1 VSNSDHHVARPER
14 LLPLPQR
21 CCCRG
26 VSGAIGSAPGCGQ
39 GQSPR
44 READEGGHHGS
55 SRSNAEQPVRSQTPV
70 RDACNGICELCA
82 PSQLRIA
89 PHLTLAE
96 HSSQPQSPHREET
109 CVHVRAVC
117 ECVCAHCDKTHK
129 HPQDKKKH
137 RRHTV
142 SPESL
147 SAHCMAQASAM
158 SRSLPIRQGRAAP
171 KTVCKRSP
179 VREK

>member
-39 GQSPR
+39 GQSPG

-55 SRSNAEQPVRSQTPV
+55 SRSDAEQPARSQTPV
-70 RDACNGICELCA
+70 RDACDGICELCA

-89 PHLTLAE
+89 PHLTLA
-96 HSSQPQSPHREET
+96 STPLNLSPHTEKRHVCM
-109 CVHVRAVC
+109 CVLCVSACVLTVTRRTNTPKTKKNTVDTPCRQRAY
-117 ECVCAHCDKTHK
+117 
-129 HPQDKKKH
+129 
-137 RRHTV
+137 RHTAWPRLAPCHV
-142 SPESL
+142 LCL
-147 SAHCMAQASAM
+147 SAKV
-158 SRSLPIRQGRAAP
+158 AP
-171 KTVCKRSP
+171 SSTHGQQCAN
-179 VREK
+179 VRLK